1 MAERV
6 AAASSVV
13 GPVAAP
19 SVVRP
24 VTGHPPMTEP
34 VTGPARMA
42 EPATT
47 LPSKTEPV
55 TTPAPIAE
63 PVTTLP
69 PKTEPATTPPSKT
82 EPVTTPACMAEPVTT
97 LLPMTEPVTAP
108 SSMTEPATT
117 HPPKPQPAT
126 PPPSPGGPVGLG
138 WDALRDEPGPD
149 TTRCL
154 GLYAKLAGGVAVV
167 TALDA
172 HGGPTGMTVSALT
185 SLSARP
191 PLLLACLR
199 GGSRTLA
206 ALRWRGAFAV
216 SLLAEHQRAV
226 AERFADPALPPAAR
240 CTGVPLRQVLG
251 LPVLD
256 EAVGWTVCL
265 VEDVRRYGD
274 HHTVVGRLRA
284 VGLGGGR
291 PLVWHNRSFHTLDH
305 DSVHTLDHD

>member
-1 MAERV
+1 M
-6 AAASSVV
+6 
-13 GPVAAP
+13 
-19 SVVRP
+19 
-24 VTGHPPMTEP
+24 
-34 VTGPARMA
+34 
-42 EPATT
+42 
-47 LPSKTEPV
+47 
-55 TTPAPIAE
+55 
-63 PVTTLP
+63 
-69 PKTEPATTPPSKT
+69 
-82 EPVTTPACMAEPVTT
+82 
-97 LLPMTEPVTAP
+97 
-108 SSMTEPATT
+108 
-117 HPPKPQPAT
+117 PQPAT
-126 PPPSPGGPVGLG
+126 PPPSPGGPIGLG

-154 GLYAKLAGGVAVV
+154 GLYSKLAGGVAVV

-291 PLVWHNRSFHTLDH
+291 PLVWHDRSFHTLDH
-305 DSVHTLDHD
+305 D

>member
-13 GPVAAP
+13 GPVDMAEPVAAALSVVGPVAAAP

-55 TTPAPIAE
+55 TTPARMAE

-69 PKTEPATTPPSKT
+69 
-82 EPVTTPACMAEPVTT
+82 
-97 LLPMTEPVTAP
+97 PMTEPVTAP

-117 HPPKPQPAT
+117 H
-126 PPPSPGGPVGLG
+126 PSPGGPVGLG

-185 SLSARP
+185 SLSAQP

>member
-1 MAERV
+1 M
-6 AAASSVV
+6 
-13 GPVAAP
+13 
-19 SVVRP
+19 
-24 VTGHPPMTEP
+24 
-34 VTGPARMA
+34 
-42 EPATT
+42 
-47 LPSKTEPV
+47 
-55 TTPAPIAE
+55 
-63 PVTTLP
+63 
-69 PKTEPATTPPSKT
+69 
-82 EPVTTPACMAEPVTT
+82 
-97 LLPMTEPVTAP
+97 
-108 SSMTEPATT
+108 
-117 HPPKPQPAT
+117 PQPAT
-126 PPPSPGGPVGLG
+126 PPQSPGGPIGLG

-154 GLYAKLAGGVAVV
+154 GLYARLAGGVAVV

-291 PLVWHNRSFHTLDH
+291 PLVWHDRSFHTLDH